1 MVLKVPDPHELEK
14 ELNEYLTKKYGN
26 RIRLATPMVIPQKDE
41 DIIDQGSEQH
51 KQSKKITFDLKPEE
65 LESYLNEF
73 VVKQEDPKEVLAT
86 KICTHFNRIKYRETY
101 TRSETSDRVGM
112 IKNNIIM
119 IGPTGVG
126 KTYLIKLI
134 AKKIG
139 VPFVKGDATK
149 FSETGY
155 VGGDVDD
162 LVRDLVHEAEGDIE
176 RAQYGIIYIDE
187 IDKIASGSNAI
198 GVDVS
203 RTGVQRG
210 LLKPMEETEVDL
222 KVPHDIVSQME
233 AMEHFRR
240 TGQKERRVI
249 NTKDILFIVSGAFN
263 GLADIISKRVNRE
276 GIGFRADPQRRD
288 SGAECL
294 KMVTPEDLMHYGFE
308 SEFIGRLPVITAFVP
323 LTTDDLYRILKNLNS
338 AVINSKKQDF
348 KSYGIDVRFEDEAL
362 YAIAER
368 ACAHTTG
375 ARALVSVIEKVLM
388 KFEKTLPSTA
398 IKRLVVTKE
407 IVDNPARELALLL
420 DAGESK
426 EQRARYLG
434 VVKREKDDLRELI
447 MQRKKSF
454 PLKHQ
459 ELLSGARTHLIVNR
473 VVDTGSHLTVVLEE
487 ILALLEDTRNYEA
500 SFFEKTGIKICFHER
515 AADRLVE
522 QVLKQGVP
530 LEVYCNTLFKS
541 YHHGLNL
548 VREKSGTSEFIL
560 GREAI
565 TDPEGYL
572 DKLIKASY
580 DN

>member
-26 RIRLATPMVIPQKDE
+26 RIRLATPMVIPRKDE
-41 DIIDQGSEQH
+41 GIIDERSEQH

-86 KICTHFNRIKYRETY
+86 KICTHFNRIKYREAYTKGETY
-101 TRSETSDRVGM
+101 DRVGM

-155 VGGDVDD
+155 VGGDVED

-187 IDKIASGSNAI
+187 IDKIASGTNVI

-240 TGQKERRVI
+240 TGKKERRII

-263 GLADIISKRVNRE
+263 DLADVISKRVNRE
-276 GIGFRADPQRRD
+276 GIGFRADSKRKD
-288 SGAECL
+288 SETECL

-308 SEFIGRLPVITAFVP
+308 SEFIGRLPVITVFAP
-323 LTTDDLYRILKNLNS
+323 LKTDDLYRILKNSNS
-338 AVINSKKQDF
+338 VVINSKKQDF
-348 KSYGIDVRFEDEAL
+348 KSYGIDLRFEDEAL

-368 ACAHTTG
+368 ACAHNTG
-375 ARALVSVIEKVLM
+375 ARALVSVVEKVLM

-398 IKRLVVTKE
+398 IKRLVVTRE
-407 IVDNPARELALLL
+407 IVDNPVRELALLL
-420 DAGESK
+420 DTGESR
-426 EQRARYLG
+426 EQRERYLG
-434 VVKREKDDLRELI
+434 VVKREKAELRKSIMQHKKNFPEKYREL
-447 MQRKKSF
+447 
-454 PLKHQ
+454 L
-459 ELLSGARTHLIVNR
+459 EGARTHLIVNR
-473 VVDTGSHLTVVLEE
+473 VVDTGIHLTVVLEE
-487 ILALLEDTRNYEA
+487 ILSLLEDSRNYEA
-500 SFFEKTGIKICFHER
+500 SFLEKTGIQICFDER
-515 AADRLVE
+515 AVDQLLE
-522 QVLKQGVP
+522 QVLKRGVP
-530 LEVYCNTLFKS
+530 LEVHCNTLFKS

-548 VREKSGTSEFIL
+548 VRDKIGKNEFIL

-565 TDPEGYL
+565 RDPEGYL

-580 DN
+580 EN

>member
-26 RIRLATPMVIPQKDE
+26 RIRLATPMVIPRKDE
-41 DIIDQGSEQH
+41 GTIDKGSEQH

-86 KICTHFNRIKYRETY
+86 KICTHFNRIKYREAYTKGETY
-101 TRSETSDRVGM
+101 DRVGM

-155 VGGDVDD
+155 VGGDVED

-187 IDKIASGSNAI
+187 IDKIASGTNVI

-240 TGQKERRVI
+240 TGKKERRII

-263 GLADIISKRVNRE
+263 DLADVISKRVNRE
-276 GIGFRADPQRRD
+276 GIGFRADSKRKD
-288 SGAECL
+288 SETECL

-308 SEFIGRLPVITAFVP
+308 SEFIGRLPVITVFAP
-323 LTTDDLYRILKNLNS
+323 LKTDDLYRILKNSNS
-338 AVINSKKQDF
+338 VVINSKKQDF
-348 KSYGIDVRFEDEAL
+348 KSYGIDLRFEDEAL

-368 ACAHTTG
+368 ACAHNTG
-375 ARALVSVIEKVLM
+375 ARALVSVVEKVLM

-398 IKRLVVTKE
+398 IKRLVVTRE
-407 IVDNPARELALLL
+407 IVDNPVRELALLL
-420 DAGESK
+420 DTGESR
-426 EQRARYLG
+426 EQRERYLG
-434 VVKREKDDLRELI
+434 VVKREKAELRKSIMQHKKNFPEKYREL
-447 MQRKKSF
+447 
-454 PLKHQ
+454 L
-459 ELLSGARTHLIVNR
+459 EGARTHLIVNR
-473 VVDTGSHLTVVLEE
+473 VVDTGIHLTVVLEE
-487 ILALLEDTRNYEA
+487 ILSLLEDSRNYEA
-500 SFFEKTGIKICFHER
+500 SFLEKTGIQICFDER
-515 AADRLVE
+515 AVDQLLE
-522 QVLKQGVP
+522 QVLKRGVP
-530 LEVYCNTLFKS
+530 LEVHCNTLFKS

-548 VREKSGTSEFIL
+548 VRDKIGKNEFIL

-565 TDPEGYL
+565 RDPEGYL

-580 DN
+580 EN